1 MARTSPNAA
10 RRSEPARRAILAAA
24 LDQVGEVGYA
34 KLSIEGIAAAAGVGK
49 QTIYRWWPSKG
60 AVLLD
65 SLLALSEGQDS
76 EVLALPDTG
85 DLEADLKLVLRAT
98 VDELNNPRYDGAM
111 RALTAEML
119 RDPALAAA
127 CAERLD
133 EPIKALKLQ
142 RLRSAQEAGDL
153 APDLDLDLAIDLI
166 WGPLMSRWLQ
176 RGGPLTHAYAD
187 QTVERALNGLRAPL
201 DY

>member
-24 LDQVGEVGYA
+24 LDQVAEVGYA